1 MGRVAWGRGGS
12 WLGGLAAALGEQGGW
27 SGASVLVVLGMRAVV
42 LASSLV
48 WGEEKGGRG
57 LVCHGYRL

>member
-1 MGRVAWGRGGS
+1 M
-12 WLGGLAAALGEQGGW
+12 GGLAAALGEQGGW

-48 WGEEKGGRG
+48 GGEEKGGAGACLPRISTLG
-57 LVCHGYRL
+57 EARSL